1 MLDLNM
7 FTNKPSRF
15 VVNEFVTS
23 IPLVQ
28 PKHEQIRVAKRNRQ
42 WEKSHRPYRYVNV
55 PLALREQV
63 AALAEHLLVT
73 SDEVARAFI
82 EYGLSCIDA
91 GTLKLRTKPNPF
103 GRKMTLYPRDQARGR
118 QEADGSPKEI
128 PARRKEKSER
138 VKKVRPAVSYRFPS
152 DLHAKLRALAMDL
165 AVPMGE
171 VVAFLLRHGL
181 DAYQAGSLGLNPY
194 PLAVKMTLVAG

>member
-1 MLDLNM
+1 MLDM
-7 FTNKPSRF
+7 FTKKPFRC
-15 VVNEFVTS
+15 VVNEYVGAV
-23 IPLVQ
+23 PLVL
-28 PKHEQIRVAKRNRQ
+28 PKPEQMRVAKRNRQ

-55 PLALREQV
+55 PLAVREQV

-91 GTLKLRTKPNPF
+91 GTLKPRTKPNPF

-138 VKKVRPAVSYRFPS
+138 VRKVHPAVSYRFPN
-152 DLHAKLRALAMDL
+152 DLHAKLCALAKGL
-165 AVPMGE
+165 AVPIGE
-171 VVAFLLRHGL
+171 VVAYLLQHGL
-181 DAYQAGSLGLNPY
+181 DAYQAGSLGLNPH
-194 PLAVKMTLVAG
+194 PLAVKMTLIAG